1 MGPTASGKTDLA
13 VELARRF
20 PFEIVSV
27 DSVMVYRE
35 LEVGS
40 AKPDSSVLS
49 EAPHRLIDIVDPPD
63 IYSAARFRQD
73 AVREID
79 AIRQSGAIPL
89 LVGGTMLYFQALE
102 QGLSDLPAADPDLRE
117 QIARRAQQAGW
128 LTLHA
133 ELAAVDPESAARIHP
148 NDPQRLQRALEIYHL
163 TGKTR
168 SQLWARA
175 RPAAIM
181 AATKLVLCP
190 SARSEL
196 HDRIE
201 RRFDIMLDRGL
212 VEEVV
217 GLRSRWPLS
226 LSSPAMRAVGYRQV
240 WEHLEGAFDAP
251 ELRRRGVVATRRLA
265 KRQLTWLR
273 AQADAKWLAQQGAAL
288 LDRAVLHL
296 TDRGVLSRHLGKI
309 N

>member
-13 VELARRF
+13 VELVRRF

-40 AKPDSSVLS
+40 AKPDCAVLS

-63 IYSAARFRQD
+63 VYSAARFRQD
-73 AVREID
+73 ALLAID
-79 AIRQSGAIPL
+79 AIRSAGAIPL
-89 LVGGTMLYFQALE
+89 LVGGTMFYFQALE
-102 QGLSDLPAADPDLRE
+102 QGLSELPAADPALRE
-117 QIARRAQQAGW
+117 QIARRAQQLGW
-128 LTLHA
+128 PALHA

-148 NDPQRLQRALEIYHL
+148 HDPQRLQRALEIHRL

-175 RPAAIM
+175 KPAATM

-190 SARSEL
+190 LARSEL
-196 HDRIE
+196 HGRIE
-201 RRFDIMLDRGL
+201 RRFDSMLEKGL
-212 VEEVV
+212 VEEVA

-226 LSSPAMRAVGYRQV
+226 PSSPAMRAVGYRQV
-240 WEHLEGAFDAP
+240 WQHLDGEFDAP
-251 ELRRRGVVATRRLA
+251 ELRRRGVVATRRFA

-273 AQADAKWLAQQGAAL
+273 AQSDARWMPQQGVAL
-288 LDRAVLHL
+288 LDRVVRHL
-296 TDRGVLSRHLGKI
+296 ADRGVLSVRS
-309 N
+309 

>member
-13 VELARRF
+13 VELVRRF

-40 AKPDSSVLS
+40 AKPDCAVLS

-63 IYSAARFRQD
+63 VYSAARFRQD
-73 AVREID
+73 ALLAID
-79 AIRQSGAIPL
+79 AIRSAGAIPL
-89 LVGGTMLYFQALE
+89 LVGGTMFYFQALE
-102 QGLSDLPAADPDLRE
+102 QGLSDLPAADPALRE
-117 QIARRAQQAGW
+117 QIARRAQQLGW
-128 LTLHA
+128 PALHA

-148 NDPQRLQRALEIYHL
+148 HDPQRLQRALEIHRL

-175 RPAAIM
+175 KPAATM

-196 HDRIE
+196 HCRIE
-201 RRFDIMLDRGL
+201 RRFDSMLEKGL
-212 VEEVV
+212 VEEVA

-226 LSSPAMRAVGYRQV
+226 PSSPAMRALGYRQV
-240 WEHLEGAFDAP
+240 WQHLDGEFDAP
-251 ELRRRGVVATRRLA
+251 ELRRRGVVATRRFA

-273 AQADAKWLAQQGAAL
+273 AQSDAQWFPQQGVAL
-288 LDRAVLHL
+288 LDRVVRHL
-296 TDRGVLSRHLGKI
+296 ADRGVLSVH
-309 N
+309 